1 MRLEKGG
8 NEMSSVNDLITAIM
22 NRDFDRDEI
31 ESDIAFVNARFHMLQ
46 TYFDAVYKESYGHS
60 VARTLA
66 NDEHIT
72 SERYVEYIEEL
83 ESKTADCLD
92 TAIAACDQ
100 INKMCDQYGLQH
112 LCPDVE
118 YDERHGNKC
127 VNRNEIAEFIGDY
140 MCSVFEQGREGRMME
155 SIDME

>member
-1 MRLEKGG
+1 MGLKKGG
-8 NEMSSVNDLITAIM
+8 NEMSSVNDLLMAIM

-31 ESDIAFVNARFHMLQ
+31 EADIVFVKHQIDMLQ

-72 SERYVEYIEEL
+72 SERYVEYIEGL

-112 LCPDVE
+112 LCPNVE

-127 VNRNEIAEFIGDY
+127 VNRNEIADFIGDY
-140 MCSVFEQGREGRMME
+140 MYSVFEQGRKGRIME
-155 SIDME
+155 PIETE

>member
-1 MRLEKGG
+1 
-8 NEMSSVNDLITAIM
+8 MSSVNDLLMTIM

-31 ESDIAFVNARFHMLQ
+31 EADIVFVKHQVDMLR
-46 TYFDAVYKESYGHS
+46 TYFDMAYKETYGSS
-60 VARTLA
+60 VASTLVK
-66 NDEHIT
+66 EKQIT
-72 SERYVEYIEEL
+72 EERYKEYIADL
-83 ESKTADCLD
+83 ESRKTNCLD

-118 YDERHGNKC
+118 YDKQNGNKC
-127 VNRNEIAEFIGDY
+127 INRDEIAEFIGDY
-140 MCSVFEQGREGRMME
+140 MYSVFEQGREGRMME

>member
-1 MRLEKGG
+1 MGLKKGG
-8 NEMSSVNDLITAIM
+8 NEMSSVNNLITAIM
-22 NRDFDRDEI
+22 NRNFDRDEI

-46 TYFDAVYKESYGHS
+46 TYFDAVYKESYGRS
-60 VARTLA
+60 IASTLTKE
-66 NDEHIT
+66 EHIT
-72 SERYVEYIEEL
+72 PERYAVYIEEL

-112 LCPDVE
+112 LCPNVE

-127 VNRNEIAEFIGDY
+127 VNRNEIADFIGDY
-140 MCSVFEQGREGRMME
+140 MYSVFEQGRKGRIME
-155 SIDME
+155 PIETE

>member
-118 YDERHGNKC
+118 YDKQNGNKC
-127 VNRNEIAEFIGDY
+127 INRDEIAEFIGDY

-155 SIDME
+155 SSDME

>member
-8 NEMSSVNDLITAIM
+8 NEMISVNDLITAIM
-22 NRDFDRDEI
+22 NRNFDRDEI

-72 SERYVEYIEEL
+72 SERYVEYIEGL

-127 VNRNEIAEFIGDY
+127 VNRNEIADFIGDY
-140 MCSVFEQGREGRMME
+140 MYSVFEQGRKGRIME
-155 SIDME
+155 PIETE